1 MGHRIKGQ
9 RPSKYRPSATRR
21 PSGLSPIREVNE
33 NFAKVWRTL
42 VAHLARSPKRS
53 PKRSPANSPSG
64 KWVQKGRFRVLE
76 SPKRSPANSPGVWV
90 RKGRFLVKEPGMRKV
105 GRFLVY

>member
-1 MGHRIKGQ
+1 MPRRLKGQ
-9 RPSKYRPSATRR
+9 RPTKYRPSATRR
-21 PSGLSPIREVNE
+21 SSGLSPIREVNE

-53 PKRSPANSPSG
+53 P
-64 KWVQKGRFRVLE
+64 
-76 SPKRSPANSPGVWV
+76 ANSPGVWV
-90 RKGRFLVKEPGMRKV
+90 RKGRFRVKEPSMRQV